1 MSEAAPPGRITR
13 TVNRARGGFVEGLR
27 RTRYGLAL
35 AVQAG
40 VAAGL
45 AWFVAHDL
53 IGRPS
58 PFFAPIAAV
67 ITLASSV
74 GQRVRR
80 TAELVL
86 GVAIGIGIGD
96 ALILLIGSGPW
107 QIGLIV
113 LLAVLVATAVGGG
126 TPLVVQSAS
135 SAVLVATLTSAT
147 GLPWTRFFDALVG
160 GGVGLAVMT
169 LLLPLNPLNVVRRAA
184 DPALR
189 ALADGLH
196 RVGIGLAERDRE
208 TIQDALAHLREAE
221 ADFAAFSAAVTAA
234 RENVAFAP
242 ARWRSRGALAL
253 YVDGASHITY
263 ALRNCRV
270 MSRRADTAL
279 GDDETIPDVLPVSV
293 GLLGDAVDL
302 LRQEWGPRRGAGSG
316 PGARAAS
323 RGGVRAGVRGRGRLL
338 RRGNRGPGAD
348 HRNRPAARRRGRTR
362 RGAAPGAPR
371 GRVAR
376 AITRRAA
383 EACLPLGP
391 EPAGSLR
398 GARRY
403 RCGFSLVGRPSS
415 SWSSPDAVVVVV
427 ASGSAGG
434 GAKGGGVG
442 KPDVV
447 GGWPASAGY
456 V

>member
-1 MSEAAPPGRITR
+1 MTEAEPPGRVTR
-13 TVNRARGGFVEGLR
+13 AVGRARGGLLDGLR
-27 RTRYGLAL
+27 RTRHGLAL
-35 AVQAG
+35 ALQAG
-40 VAAGL
+40 VAAGI

-53 IGRPS
+53 FERPS

-135 SAVLVATLTSAT
+135 SAVLVATLTSST
-147 GLPWTRFFDALVG
+147 GLPWTRFLDALVG

-196 RVGIGLAERDRE
+196 RVGAGMAERDRA
-208 TIQDALAHLREAE
+208 TIEDALAHLRAAE
-221 ADFAAFSAAVTAA
+221 TTFAAFSAAVTAA

-279 GDDETIPDVLPVSV
+279 SDDETIPQVLPVSV

-302 LRQEWGPRRGAGSG
+302 LRQEWAKGVEPVAARERAL
-316 PGARAAS
+316 RAAAECGKAYEEGVGFS
-323 RGGVRAGVRGRGRLL
+323 GGVIVAQIRTTATDLLRAGGVDY
-338 RRGNRGPGAD
+338 AE
-348 HRNRPAARRRGRTR
+348 
-362 RGAAPGAPR
+362 APR
-371 GRVAR
+371 LV
-376 AITRRAA
+376 RRAV
-383 EACLPLGP
+383 GWH
-391 EPAGSLR
+391 
-398 GARRY
+398 
-403 RCGFSLVGRPSS
+403 GRPH
-415 SWSSPDAVVVVV
+415 
-427 ASGSAGG
+427 SGRRKHTSRPGLG
-434 GAKGGGVG
+434 R
-442 KPDVV
+442 P
-447 GGWPASAGY
+447 PA
-456 V
+456 

>member
-1 MSEAAPPGRITR
+1 MTAGLHR
-13 TVNRARGGFVEGLR
+13 VRG
-27 RTRYGLAL
+27 GLAL

-40 VAAGL
+40 VAAAL

-53 IGRPS
+53 IGRPA

-169 LLLPLNPLNVVRRAA
+169 VLLPLNPLTVVQRAA

-189 ALADGLH
+189 ALADGL
-196 RVGIGLAERDRE
+196 RQVAEGIRSGKIE
-208 TIQDALAHLREAE
+208 TVEEALSRLRAAE
-221 ADFAAFSAAVTAA
+221 ADFAAFSAAVAAA

-242 ARWRSRGALAL
+242 ARWRTRGALTQ
-253 YVDGASHITY
+253 YVEGATQVTY
-263 ALRNCRV
+263 ALRNVRV
-270 MSRRADTAL
+270 LIRRVTTAL
-279 GDDETIPDVLPVSV
+279 GDQEKIPGVLGDAI

-302 LRQEWGPRRGAGSG
+302 LREEWAKGVEPVAARERALGAVAEA
-316 PGARAAS
+316 ARAYEEGVGFS
-323 RGGVRAGVRGRGRLL
+323 GGVIFAQIRSTTTDLLRAGGIDYADAPRLVRRAAGWHARSRS
-338 RRGNRGPGAD
+338 
-348 HRNRPAARRRGRTR
+348 ARRRPSRQPPAT
-362 RGAAPGAPR
+362 PGH
-371 GRVAR
+371 
-376 AITRRAA
+376 
-383 EACLPLGP
+383 
-391 EPAGSLR
+391 S
-398 GARRY
+398 
-403 RCGFSLVGRPSS
+403 
-415 SWSSPDAVVVVV
+415 
-427 ASGSAGG
+427 
-434 GAKGGGVG
+434 
-442 KPDVV
+442 
-447 GGWPASAGY
+447 
-456 V
+456 

>member
-1 MSEAAPPGRITR
+1 MTEAESEGRVTR
-13 TVNRARGGFVEGLR
+13 TVVRARGRFLDGLR
-27 RTRYGLAL
+27 RTRHGLAL
-35 AVQAG
+35 ALQAG
-40 VAAGL
+40 VAAGI
-45 AWFVAHDL
+45 AWFIANEV
-53 IGRPS
+53 IGQPS

-96 ALILLIGSGPW
+96 TIILLIGSGPW

-113 LLAVLVATAVGGG
+113 LLAVLVATGVGGG

-135 SAVLVATLTSAT
+135 SAVLVATLTSST

-196 RVGIGLAERDRE
+196 RIGAGMAERDRA
-208 TIQDALAHLREAE
+208 TIEDALARLRAAE
-221 ADFAAFSAAVTAA
+221 ATFAAFSAAVTAA

-242 ARWRSRGALAL
+242 ARWRNRGALAL
-253 YVDGASHITY
+253 YVDGADHITY

-279 GDDETIPDVLPVSV
+279 GDDETIPAVLPVSV

-302 LRQEWGPRRGAGSG
+302 LRHEWAKGVEPVAARERAL
-316 PGARAAS
+316 RAAAECGKAYDEGVGFS
-323 RGGVRAGVRGRGRLL
+323 GGVIVAQIRTTATDLL
-338 RRGNRGPGAD
+338 RASGVDYAE
-348 HRNRPAARRRGRTR
+348 
-362 RGAAPGAPR
+362 APR
-371 GRVAR
+371 LV
-376 AITRRAA
+376 RRAV
-383 EACLPLGP
+383 GWH
-391 EPAGSLR
+391 
-398 GARRY
+398 
-403 RCGFSLVGRPSS
+403 GRPH
-415 SWSSPDAVVVVV
+415 
-427 ASGSAGG
+427 SGRRKQATRSGLG
-434 GAKGGGVG
+434 H
-442 KPDVV
+442 P
-447 GGWPASAGY
+447 PT
-456 V
+456 